1 MSHPAS
7 AEEREFHSLL
17 ADLGAE
23 VSALRL
29 EVAATKDRV
38 LGLEDQI
45 SNPQAT
51 SAAAATPAPTPAGYS
66 VGSEREAI
74 ARDIGRWIRRCLDG
88 RSPGPSGRDRIRL
101 ASKWYLCIRDINRRV
116 HDPPL
121 VFDSWSR
128 CGAHVLRSGT
138 NQPEDSIFIGL
149 PSKTEARLAIQ
160 AAGLQIPSLL
170 SGRDEP

>member
-51 SAAAATPAPTPAGYS
+51 SAAAATPAPTPVGYS
-66 VGSEREAI
+66 EGSEREAI
-74 ARDIGRWIRRCLDG
+74 GF
-88 RSPGPSGRDRIRL
+88 
-101 ASKWYLCIRDINRRV
+101 KVVFV
-116 HDPPL
+116 HQRYQ
-121 VFDSWSR
+121 S
-128 CGAHVLRSGT
+128 
-138 NQPEDSIFIGL
+138 
-149 PSKTEARLAIQ
+149 
-160 AAGLQIPSLL
+160 
-170 SGRDEP
+170 